1 MLYKI
6 PREAQ
11 VPRIKVF
18 LLYSEWNSQVE
29 KHESLSCVL
38 LHPFLCLHACRQ
50 LLSHSALWCCRYSWA
65 PQGIPTGVPWLLSFS
80 FLRAVLESES
90 DHQLLPFSS
99 MPSSLAI
106 ETQTE
111 EAQSWRP
118 DCPPYCWLSLSSLE
132 AQLGGPTGLLRFLQL
147 PCLTFPTQ
155 NCRLTS
161 AKQRPAPGS
170 FWSIEKTRVLKRLLR
185 R

>member
-1 MLYKI
+1 MSHFPVSFCIPSFVFMLVVNYF
-6 PREAQ
+6 PTALCGVVGTPGLLREF
-11 VPRIKVF
+11 P
-18 LLYSEWNSQVE
+18 
-29 KHESLSCVL
+29 
-38 LHPFLCLHACRQ
+38 P
-50 LLSHSALWCCRYSWA
+50 
-65 PQGIPTGVPWLLSFS
+65 GVPWLLSFS

-132 AQLGGPTGLLRFLQL
+132 AQLGGPTGLLRFLQP